1 MDGMELLLEY
11 LLVLNVLGFS
21 MMGID
26 KRRAKKGKW
35 RISERRLMLCAVF
48 GGSVGALLGMQC
60 FRHKTKHPKFYV
72 GIPVILVVQVGIG
85 ILAWMRWM

>member
-1 MDGMELLLEY
+1 MDWMKLLLVY
-11 LLVLNVLGFS
+11 LLVLNIIGFI

-35 RISERRLMLCAVF
+35 RISEARLMLCVVF
-48 GGSVGALLGMQC
+48 GGSIGAFLGMKC

-72 GIPVILVVQVGIG
+72 GIPVILVVQV
-85 ILAWMRWM
+85 LAVVWVWMKM

>member
-1 MDGMELLLEY
+1 MDWMKLLLVY
-11 LLVLNVLGFS
+11 LLVLNIIGFI

-35 RISERRLMLCAVF
+35 RISEARLMLCAAF
-48 GGSVGALLGMQC
+48 GGSIGAFLGMKC

-72 GIPVILVVQVGIG
+72 GIPVILVVQV
-85 ILAWMRWM
+85 LAVAWVWMKM

>member
-1 MDGMELLLEY
+1 MDGMKLLLGY
-11 LLVLNVLGFS
+11 LLVLNVLGFL

-35 RISERRLMLCAVF
+35 RIPERRLMLCAVF

-60 FRHKTKHPKFYV
+60 FRHKTKHPKFSV
-72 GIPVILVVQVGIG
+72 GIPVILVLQVVAGG
-85 ILAWMRWM
+85 LVWWKWM

>member
-1 MDGMELLLEY
+1 MDGMKLFLGY

-35 RISERRLMLCAVF
+35 RIPERRLMLCAVF

-60 FRHKTKHPKFYV
+60 FRHKTKHPKFSV
-72 GIPVILVVQVGIG
+72 GIPVILVVQVVAGG
-85 ILAWMRWM
+85 LVWWKWM

>member
-1 MDGMELLLEY
+1 MDGMELLLWY

-35 RISERRLMLCAVF
+35 RIPERRLMLCAVF
-48 GGSVGALLGMQC
+48 GGSVGALFGMQC
-60 FRHKTKHPKFYV
+60 FRHKTKHAKFSV
-72 GIPVILVVQVGIG
+72 GIPVILAVQVVAGG
-85 ILAWMRWM
+85 LVWWKWM